1 MKTKYKKIQLFIV
14 IIVLIV
20 FVFNVRCFF
29 GEAVILDYT
38 YLKNSVD
45 TISFQFY
52 ENTDMN
58 YEINSKEEIED
69 FFGYLANLKF
79 TESKPSDLIYFF
91 DTLFNKEEVDCF
103 ISCNKKNIEYCIHSG
118 NGYIL
123 ITENQYDNTTKMYLI
138 RSFKNI
144 FVREN
149 ILKEYVEQKRA
160 E

>member
-1 MKTKYKKIQLFIV
+1 MLGA
-14 IIVLIV
+14 
-20 FVFNVRCFF
+20 FF

-58 YEINSKEEIED
+58 YKINSKEEIED
-69 FFGYLANLKF
+69 FFRYLANLKF
-79 TESKPSDLIYFF
+79 TESKPPDLIYFF

-144 FVREN
+144 FV
-149 ILKEYVEQKRA
+149 
-160 E
+160 